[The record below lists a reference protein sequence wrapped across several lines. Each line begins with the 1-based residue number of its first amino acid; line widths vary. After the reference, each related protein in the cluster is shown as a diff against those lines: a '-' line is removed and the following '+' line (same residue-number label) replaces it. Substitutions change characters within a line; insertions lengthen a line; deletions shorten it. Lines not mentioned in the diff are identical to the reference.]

1 LLFPP
6 SKFLESAHCFLFDL
20 DWKFWKTFG
29 FEFIKM
35 PQSVGRCRVGVGL
48 ISLYVIVPT
57 TYLVSWALV
66 AFVITSKLLLNFCSF
81 LLKVIG
87 VSSLGPFPFLVHLI
101 WTWNFFPFVGY
112 NMCAPFWIINWK
124 MHKSLS

>member
-1 LLFPP
+1 
-6 SKFLESAHCFLFDL
+6 
-20 DWKFWKTFG
+20 
-29 FEFIKM
+29 M

-101 WTWNFFPFVGY
+101 
-112 NMCAPFWIINWK
+112 
-124 MHKSLS
+124 